1 MWGVYETLSS
11 LDFAEVW
18 ADRWEDKREEIG
30 KVGGVQIR
38 EISPIRPRGWGSSTE
53 VWIVISTKDF
63 KQGSNILDKS
73 CS

>member
-1 MWGVYETLSS
+1 MNSDSDKNYEDNETSMKGIG
-11 LDFAEVW
+11 
-18 ADRWEDKREEIG
+18 EDKREEIG

-53 VWIVISTKDF
+53 VLIVISTKDF